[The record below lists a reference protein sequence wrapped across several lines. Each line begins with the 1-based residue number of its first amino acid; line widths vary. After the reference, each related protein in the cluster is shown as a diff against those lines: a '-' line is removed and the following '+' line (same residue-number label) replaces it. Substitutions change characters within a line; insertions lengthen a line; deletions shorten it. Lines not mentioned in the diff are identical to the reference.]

1 MAEAFTSFR
10 DIVNSLRTW
19 TSSISDRG
27 DTDEESDSIEGKGKE
42 DEDEDEDE
50 GEEVEEE
57 AEEEE
62 EDGEETG
69 LGSIM
74 LYKFLMLLK

>member
-27 DTDEESDSIEGKGKE
+27 DTDEESDSIEGKGKG
-42 DEDEDEDE
+42 DEDEDE

-57 AEEEE
+57 AVEEEE
-62 EDGEETG
+62 EGEETG

>member
-27 DTDEESDSIEGKGKE
+27 DPDEVSYSIEGKDK
-42 DEDEDEDE
+42 EDEDEDE

-57 AEEEE
+57 AVEEEE
-62 EDGEETG
+62 EGEETG

>member
-19 TSSISDRG
+19 ASSISDRG
-27 DTDEESDSIEGKGKE
+27 DTDEESDSIEGKGKG
-42 DEDEDEDE
+42 DEDEDE

-57 AEEEE
+57 AVEEEE
-62 EDGEETG
+62 EGEETG